1 METINSI
8 LAKLQNKVT
17 PSIAKRL
24 DGLQAL
30 KEKSEVARAEHEA
43 EPTDDSL
50 GELEEILDY
59 IQDTEE
65 DLIEDM
71 VTLFEKKQRE
81 AKKVAENPAPPVT
94 PVATTTPPVSEK
106 EKEEKKGSMGI
117 GTLIVGTVL
126 LVGTLGIIFFA
137 IFFRDP
143 PRMI

>member
-8 LAKLQNKVT
+8 LTKLQNKVT

-30 KEKSEVARAEHEA
+30 KEKSEVAKSEHEA
-43 EPTDDSL
+43 EPTENSL
-50 GELEEILDY
+50 AELEEILDY

-81 AKKVAENPAPPVT
+81 AKRVSENAVPP
-94 PVATTTPPVSEK
+94 TTPPTTPPAKEEEK
-106 EKEEKKGSMGI
+106 EKKGGI
-117 GTLIVGTVL
+117 GVVGLVLGGIL
-126 LVGTLGIIFFA
+126 LVGSLGA
-137 IFFRDP
+137 INYFKNNR
-143 PRMI
+143 

>member
-81 AKKVAENPAPPVT
+81 AKKVSENAVPPVA
-94 PVATTTPPVSEK
+94 PVVPTKEEEK
-106 EKEEKKGSMGI
+106 EKGGMGV
-117 GTLIVGTVL
+117 VGLVLGGLL
-126 LVGTLGIIFFA
+126 LVGSLGA
-137 IFFRDP
+137 INYFKNNR
-143 PRMI
+143 

>member
-30 KEKSEVARAEHEA
+30 KEKSEVAKQEHEA
-43 EPTDDSL
+43 EPTENSL
-50 GELEEILDY
+50 AELEEILDY

-81 AKKVAENPAPPVT
+81 AKRVSENAVPP
-94 PVATTTPPVSEK
+94 TTPPTTPSTKEEEK
-106 EKEEKKGSMGI
+106 EKKGGI
-117 GTLIVGTVL
+117 GVVGLVLGGIL
-126 LVGTLGIIFFA
+126 LVGSLGA
-137 IFFRDP
+137 INYFKNNR
-143 PRMI
+143 

>member
-30 KEKSEVARAEHEA
+30 KEKSESAREEYEA

-50 GELEEILDY
+50 AELNEILEY
-59 IQDTEE
+59 IEDTEQ

-71 VTLFEKKQRE
+71 ETLFEKKQRD
-81 AKKVAENPAPPVT
+81 AKQNAQNQNVPPVA
-94 PVATTTPPVSEK
+94 PINQPIKEDEK
-106 EKEEKKGSMGI
+106 EKKSGMGV
-117 GTLIVGTVL
+117 VGLVLGGLL
-126 LVGTLGIIFFA
+126 LVGSLGA
-137 IFFRDP
+137 INYFKNNR
-143 PRMI
+143 

>member
-30 KEKSEVARAEHEA
+30 KEKSEVAKQEHEA
-43 EPTDDSL
+43 EPTENSL
-50 GELEEILDY
+50 AELEEILDY

-81 AKKVAENPAPPVT
+81 AKRVSENEVPP
-94 PVATTTPPVSEK
+94 TTPPTTPPAKEEEK
-106 EKEEKKGSMGI
+106 EKKGGI
-117 GTLIVGTVL
+117 GVVGLVLGGIL
-126 LVGTLGIIFFA
+126 LVGSLGA
-137 IFFRDP
+137 INYFKNNR
-143 PRMI
+143 

>member
-81 AKKVAENPAPPVT
+81 AKRVAENTATPVPPVA
-94 PVATTTPPVSEK
+94 PITPPVKEEEK
-106 EKEEKKGSMGI
+106 EKKGSMGI

-126 LVGTLGIIFFA
+126 LVGTLGMVNYFKNN
-137 IFFRDP
+137 R
-143 PRMI
+143 

>member
-30 KEKSEVARAEHEA
+30 KEKSEVAKQEHEA
-43 EPTDDSL
+43 EPTENSL
-50 GELEEILDY
+50 AELEEILDY
-59 IQDTEE
+59 IKDTEE

-81 AKKVAENPAPPVT
+81 AKRVAENAVPP
-94 PVATTTPPVSEK
+94 TTPPTTPSTKEEEK
-106 EKEEKKGSMGI
+106 EKKGGI
-117 GTLIVGTVL
+117 GVVGLVLGGIL
-126 LVGTLGIIFFA
+126 LVGSLGA
-137 IFFRDP
+137 INYFKNNR
-143 PRMI
+143 

>member
-30 KEKSEVARAEHEA
+30 KEKSEVSKSEHEA
-43 EPTDDSL
+43 DPTENSL
-50 GELEEILDY
+50 AELEEILDY

-81 AKKVAENPAPPVT
+81 AKRVSENAVPP
-94 PVATTTPPVSEK
+94 TTPPTTPPAKEEEK
-106 EKEEKKGSMGI
+106 EKKGGI
-117 GTLIVGTVL
+117 GVVGLVLGGIL
-126 LVGTLGIIFFA
+126 LVGSLGA
-137 IFFRDP
+137 INYFKNNR
-143 PRMI
+143 

>member
-30 KEKSEVARAEHEA
+30 KEKSEVAREEHET
-43 EPTDDSL
+43 EPTEESL
-50 GELEEILDY
+50 AELNEILEY
-59 IQDTEE
+59 IEDTEQ

-81 AKKVAENPAPPVT
+81 AKRVSENAVPPIAPNVPAKEE
-94 PVATTTPPVSEK
+94 EK
-106 EKEEKKGSMGI
+106 EKSGGMGVV
-117 GTLIVGTVL
+117 GIVLGGLL
-126 LVGTLGIIFFA
+126 LVGSLGA
-137 IFFRDP
+137 INYFKNNR
-143 PRMI
+143 

>member
-8 LAKLQNKVT
+8 LTKLQNKVT

-30 KEKSEVARAEHEA
+30 KEKSEVAKQEHEA
-43 EPTDDSL
+43 EPTENSL
-50 GELEEILDY
+50 AELEEILDY

-81 AKKVAENPAPPVT
+81 AKRVSENEVPP
-94 PVATTTPPVSEK
+94 TTPPTTPPAKEEEK
-106 EKEEKKGSMGI
+106 EKKGGI
-117 GTLIVGTVL
+117 GVVGLVLGGIL
-126 LVGTLGIIFFA
+126 LVGSLGA
-137 IFFRDP
+137 INYFKNNR
-143 PRMI
+143 

>member
-30 KEKSEVARAEHEA
+30 KEKSDVARAEHEA

-106 EKEEKKGSMGI
+106 EKEEKR
-117 GTLIVGTVL
+117 VVW
-126 LVGTLGIIFFA
+126 V
-137 IFFRDP
+137 
-143 PRMI
+143 

>member
-30 KEKSEVARAEHEA
+30 KEKSDVARAEHEA

-81 AKKVAENPAPPVT
+81 AKKVAENQVPPVT
-94 PVATTTPPVSEK
+94 PVAPITPPVTEK
-106 EKEEKKGSMGI
+106 EKEEKKGGMGI

-126 LVGTLGIIFFA
+126 LVGTLGMVNYFKNN
-137 IFFRDP
+137 R
-143 PRMI
+143 

>member
-1 METINSI
+1 

-30 KEKSEVARAEHEA
+30 KEKSEVSKSEHEA
-43 EPTDDSL
+43 DPTENSL
-50 GELEEILDY
+50 AELEEILDY

-81 AKKVAENPAPPVT
+81 AKRVSENAVPP
-94 PVATTTPPVSEK
+94 TTPPTTPPAKEEEK
-106 EKEEKKGSMGI
+106 EKKGGI
-117 GTLIVGTVL
+117 GVVGLVLGGIL
-126 LVGTLGIIFFA
+126 LVGSLGA
-137 IFFRDP
+137 INYFKNNR
-143 PRMI
+143 

>member
-30 KEKSEVARAEHEA
+30 KEKSEVAKSEHEA
-43 EPTDDSL
+43 DPTENSL
-50 GELEEILDY
+50 AELEEILDY

-81 AKKVAENPAPPVT
+81 AKRVSENEVPP
-94 PVATTTPPVSEK
+94 TTPPTTPPTKEEEK
-106 EKEEKKGSMGI
+106 EKKSGMGL

-126 LVGTLGIIFFA
+126 LVGTLGMVNYFKNN
-137 IFFRDP
+137 R
-143 PRMI
+143 

>member
-50 GELEEILDY
+50 AELEEILDY

-81 AKKVAENPAPPVT
+81 AKRVAENTATPVPPVA
-94 PVATTTPPVSEK
+94 PITPPVKEEEK
-106 EKEEKKGSMGI
+106 EKKGSMGI

-126 LVGTLGIIFFA
+126 LVGTLGMVNYFKNN
-137 IFFRDP
+137 R
-143 PRMI
+143 

>member
-8 LAKLQNKVT
+8 LTKLQNKVT

-30 KEKSEVARAEHEA
+30 KEKSEVAKKEHEA
-43 EPTDDSL
+43 EPTENSL
-50 GELEEILDY
+50 AELEEILDY

-81 AKKVAENPAPPVT
+81 AKRVAENVVPP
-94 PVATTTPPVSEK
+94 TTPPTTPSTKEEEK
-106 EKEEKKGSMGI
+106 EKKGGI
-117 GTLIVGTVL
+117 GVVGLVLGGIL
-126 LVGTLGIIFFA
+126 LVGSLGA
-137 IFFRDP
+137 INYFKNNR
-143 PRMI
+143 